1 MGTLCG
7 GIENC
12 SSYVDCTFRNRVRV
26 HDTFRIKTGHQE
38 IAISANFIRVPQ
50 IWDPFDSFA
59 LFHRFLPLQRS
70 RFNTESTKSMSNDV
84 FKLFRIFE
92 HI

>member
-1 MGTLCG
+1 MEGLK
-7 GIENC
+7 IA
-12 SSYVDCTFRNRVRV
+12 RVTSIVRFETV
-26 HDTFRIKTGHQE
+26 LYTFRIKTGHQE